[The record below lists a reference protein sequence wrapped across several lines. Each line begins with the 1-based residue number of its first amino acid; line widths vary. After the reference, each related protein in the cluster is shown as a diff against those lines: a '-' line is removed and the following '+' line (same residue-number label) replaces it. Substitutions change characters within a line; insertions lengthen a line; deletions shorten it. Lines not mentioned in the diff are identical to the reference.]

1 MIIRNI
7 CGPVYCFMRILF
19 HANRFPYP
27 PFRGDKLKIYNLCNQ
42 LKDQHEL
49 HLLTFL
55 EDEAD
60 LQYLP
65 ELQKIFHSI
74 HLVPLPKKKA
84 YSNTLKSLFSK
95 LPLQV
100 GYFQMS
106 AMHEK
111 IDEVLNLYNFDAVHI
126 QHVRLAPYWSA
137 RHDIKR
143 ILDMPDAFSLYWQRR
158 VASSKGVKKI
168 FNQLEYKRMLAY
180 EQVMNQFDLSLVCSK
195 EDLNYLRTQ
204 QHITTVQLLPNGVDT
219 NTFTPDPHDYNIH
232 DHILFT
238 GNMDYAPNV
247 DAVIYFVEEIFP
259 IILKSCPKAKFTIAG
274 QRPLP
279 KVKALDNGHNIAVT
293 GFIEDIAAIYTTA
306 TVVVAPLRF
315 GAGTQN
321 KVLEA
326 MAKGVPVV
334 SRNIGFEGLD
344 VAQGEGVFLKMS
356 SQDFADQCIA
366 LLQDEHLRKQV
377 GERGQEVIVNRF
389 AWPKIAHLLGTYFEQ
404 LKG

>member
-1 MIIRNI
+1 
-7 CGPVYCFMRILF
+7 MRILF

-42 LKDQHEL
+42 LKQEHEL

-60 LQYLP
+60 LKYLP
-65 ELQKIFHSI
+65 ELEQIFHSI
-74 HLVPLPKKKA
+74 HLVPLTKNQAYINTAKA
-84 YSNTLKSLFSK
+84 IFSN

-100 GYFQMS
+100 GYFQMKEMS
-106 AMHEK
+106 NK
-111 IDEVLNLYNFDAVHI
+111 IDEVLGIYDFDAIHI
-126 QHVRLAPYWSA
+126 QHVRLAPYWENRTA
-137 RHDIKR
+137 YKR

-158 VASSKGVKKI
+158 VASSSGLKKI
-168 FNQLEYKRMLAY
+168 FNQIEYKRMLSY
-180 EQVMNQFDLSLVCSK
+180 EKVMNRFDLSLVCSK
-195 EDLNYLRTQ
+195 EDLNYLEAKQGIRT
-204 QHITTVQLLPNGVDT
+204 VNLLPNGVDT
-219 NTFTPDPHDYNIH
+219 QTFTLSAHDYTIA

-259 IILKSCPKAKFTIAG
+259 IILKARPNATFTIAG
-274 QRPLP
+274 QRPVP
-279 KVKALDNGHNIAVT
+279 KVQALANGKQIQVT
-293 GFIEDIAAIYTTA
+293 GFIENIAEIYTTA
-306 TVVVAPLRF
+306 TIVVAPLRF

-344 VAQGEGVFLKMS
+344 IQQGEGVFLQMS
-356 SQDFADQCIA
+356 SQDFAQQCID
-366 LLQDEHLRKQV
+366 LLNDAQLRTTV
-377 GERGQEVIVNRF
+377 GQRGQSVIAERF
-389 AWPKIAHLLGTYFEQ
+389 AWPKIAQQLAQYFKLITNQ
-404 LKG
+404 

>member
-1 MIIRNI
+1 
-7 CGPVYCFMRILF
+7 MRILF

-42 LKDQHEL
+42 LKEEHEL

-60 LQYLP
+60 LEYLP
-65 ELQKIFHSI
+65 ELEKIFHSI
-74 HLVPLPKKKA
+74 HLVPLTKTQA
-84 YSNTLKSLFSK
+84 YINTAQSVFSR

-106 AMHEK
+106 AMHHK
-111 IDEVLNLYNFDAVHI
+111 IDEVLGKYDYDSIHI
-126 QHVRLAPYWSA
+126 QHVRLAPYWENRTSY
-137 RHDIKR
+137 KR

-158 VASSKGVKKI
+158 VASSTGLKKT
-168 FNQLEYKRMLAY
+168 FNQIEYKRMLRY
-180 EQVMNQFDLSLVCSK
+180 EKVMNRFDLSLVCSK
-195 EDLNYLRTQ
+195 EDLNYLEAKQGIRT
-204 QHITTVQLLPNGVDT
+204 VKLLPNGVDT
-219 NTFTPDPHDYNIH
+219 QTFTLSAHDYTIA

-259 IILKSCPKAKFTIAG
+259 LILKARPSATFTIAG
-274 QRPLP
+274 QRPVP
-279 KVKALDNGHNIAVT
+279 KVLALAHGKQIQVT
-293 GFIEDIAAIYTTA
+293 GFIEHIAEIYTNA
-306 TVVVAPLRF
+306 TIVVAPLRF

-344 VAQGEGVFLKMS
+344 IQQGEGVFLQMS
-356 SQDFADQCIA
+356 SEDFAQQCIA
-366 LLQDEHLRKQV
+366 LLNDAQLRATV
-377 GERGQEVIVNRF
+377 GKRGQAVIAEKF
-389 AWPKIAHLLGTYFEQ
+389 AWPKIAQQLSNYFKSISE
-404 LKG
+404 KK